1 VRFLGAVEAHVSNLY
16 GVFGGD
22 KSRSQALGR
31 SGRMRQNH
39 QLALVDNNSS
49 GDIRTIRDEISAIF
63 EQVLGRPVVITDD
76 TDIVEDLGMDSLGVM
91 NFVMAI
97 EDFYDLSIPLDRV
110 AQIQTVAD
118 LIRAVEDLKSGP
130 AA

>member
-1 VRFLGAVEAHVSNLY
+1 
-16 GVFGGD
+16 
-22 KSRSQALGR
+22 
-31 SGRMRQNH
+31 MRQNH
-39 QLALVDNNSS
+39 QLALVGNNGGGSTRS
-49 GDIRTIRDEISAIF
+49 MRDEIAAIF
-63 EQVLGRPVVITDD
+63 EQVLGRSVVITDE

-118 LIRAVEDLKSGP
+118 LVRAVEDLKSGS

>member
-1 VRFLGAVEAHVSNLY
+1 
-16 GVFGGD
+16 
-22 KSRSQALGR
+22 
-31 SGRMRQNH
+31 M
-39 QLALVDNNSS
+39 
-49 GDIRTIRDEISAIF
+49 
-63 EQVLGRPVVITDD
+63 LGRPVAITDD

-118 LIRAVEDLKSGP
+118 LIRAVEDLKSGN

>member
-1 VRFLGAVEAHVSNLY
+1 
-16 GVFGGD
+16 
-22 KSRSQALGR
+22 
-31 SGRMRQNH
+31 MR
-39 QLALVDNNSS
+39 D
-49 GDIRTIRDEISAIF
+49 DIAAIF
-63 EQVLGRPVVITDD
+63 EQVLGRPVAISDD

-118 LIRAVEDLKSGP
+118 LIRAVEELKNGT

>member
-1 VRFLGAVEAHVSNLY
+1 
-16 GVFGGD
+16 
-22 KSRSQALGR
+22 
-31 SGRMRQNH
+31 MRQNH

-49 GDIRTIRDEISAIF
+49 GEPRSIRDEISGIF

-118 LIRAVEDLKSGP
+118 LIRAVEELKNGT

>member
-1 VRFLGAVEAHVSNLY
+1 
-16 GVFGGD
+16 
-22 KSRSQALGR
+22 
-31 SGRMRQNH
+31 M
-39 QLALVDNNSS
+39 
-49 GDIRTIRDEISAIF
+49 RDEIATIF
-63 EQVLGRPVVITDD
+63 EQVLGRPVAIGDD

-118 LIRAVEDLKSGP
+118 LIRAVEELKSGTT
-130 AA
+130 A

>member
-1 VRFLGAVEAHVSNLY
+1 
-16 GVFGGD
+16 
-22 KSRSQALGR
+22 
-31 SGRMRQNH
+31 MRQTH
-39 QLALVDNNSS
+39 QLALVESD
-49 GDIRTIRDEISAIF
+49 GGGAARTLRDEISAIF
-63 EQVLGRPVVITDD
+63 EQVLGRPVVIKDD

-97 EDFYDLSIPLDRV
+97 EDFYDVSIPLDRV

-118 LIRAVEDLKSGP
+118 LIRAVEELKAGR

>member
-1 VRFLGAVEAHVSNLY
+1 
-16 GVFGGD
+16 
-22 KSRSQALGR
+22 
-31 SGRMRQNH
+31 MRQNH
-39 QLALVDNNSS
+39 QLALVDNNTGEADRS
-49 GDIRTIRDEISAIF
+49 IRAEIAAVF
-63 EQVLGRPVVITDD
+63 EQVLGHPVTITDE

-118 LIRAVEDLKSGP
+118 LIRAVEELKGGT
-130 AA
+130 AE